1 MSINVLPQLL
11 RRPEVLV
18 LTARSKSSLHLDEK
32 AQLICPPVSI
42 GCRAVAYIKHEVE
55 VVIQARIEGQ
65 TTEQI
70 KSLVKQLIID
80 RTTNKG
86 GL

>member
-11 RRPEVLV
+11 RRPKVV
-18 LTARSKSSLHLDEK
+18 ALTTRSKSSLHLDEK
-32 AQLICPPVSI
+32 AQLICPPISI

-55 VVIQARIEGQ
+55 AVIQARIEGQ
-65 TTEQI
+65 STEQI
-70 KSLVKQLIID
+70 KSLVRQLIID
-80 RTTNKG
+80 RTINKG